1 MSSVLPEVH
10 VPRGVTDVDEI
21 WDKTKGDDR
30 EPEDLETVR
39 GTVVVESI
47 ICPWCKKNFNQSE
60 GKPFTKGEW
69 VKKLNVLDNESE
81 IDKILEG
88 EEISHIGG
96 TRECM
101 EWIK

>member
-1 MSSVLPEVH
+1 M
-10 VPRGVTDVDEI
+10 
-21 WDKTKGDDR
+21 
-30 EPEDLETVR
+30 
-39 GTVVVESI
+39 
-47 ICPWCKKNFNQSE
+47 WCKNNFNQSE
-60 GKPFTKGEW
+60 GTPFTKGEW